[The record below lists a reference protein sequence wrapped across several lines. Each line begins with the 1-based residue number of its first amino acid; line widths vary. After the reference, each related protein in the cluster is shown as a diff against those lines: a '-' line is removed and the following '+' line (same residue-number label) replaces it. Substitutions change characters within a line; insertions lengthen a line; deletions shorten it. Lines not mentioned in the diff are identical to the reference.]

1 MTAVS
6 PTVEAGVGRRT
17 ARRRPRV
24 SVGVTGGAITGF
36 FAVVAVAAPWLAPY
50 EHSAFPGGPL
60 EPPSG
65 EFLLGTDG
73 LGSDL
78 FSQLVLGVRL
88 SMTIAVVAGLG
99 TLALGT
105 TVGLLAGWL
114 GGLTDAVLMRVVDIV
129 MALPRLP
136 LLLLLGTYLRPNVL
150 TIGLVISITSWPG
163 GARVIRSQVLSLR
176 EWVHLRASVG
186 FGARTLHV
194 LRRHVVPELGLILV
208 AGLVGA
214 AGRAIILEAGL
225 AFLGFGDPTQA
236 SWGMTLRNALN
247 YPSLFFTEDWEW
259 WLLPPIAAISL
270 VMLGITLIGI
280 SVEER
285 INPRLSRHSQRGRR

>member
-1 MTAVS
+1 MTAAT
-6 PTVEAGVGRRT
+6 PTVEAPTGRRT

-24 SVGVTGGAITGF
+24 TVGMVGAVITGL
-36 FAVVAVAAPWLAPY
+36 FAVVAFAAPWIAPY
-50 EHSAFPGGPL
+50 EHSKFPGGPL
-60 EPPSG
+60 EPRSS

-78 FSQLVLGVRL
+78 FSQLVLGARL

-99 TLALGT
+99 TLILGA

-114 GGLTDAVLMRVVDIV
+114 GGLTDAVLMRIVDIV

-136 LLLLLGTYLRPNVL
+136 LLLLLGTYLRPSVL
-150 TIGLVISITSWPG
+150 TIGLVISLTSWPG

-176 EWVHLRASVG
+176 ERTHLRASVG

-194 LRRHVVPELGLILV
+194 LRRHVVPEMGLILV

-225 AFLGFGDPTQA
+225 AFLGFGDPTQS

-247 YPSLFFTEDWEW
+247 YPSLFFTETWEW
-259 WLLPPIAAISL
+259 WLLPPIAAISFL
-270 VMLGITLIGI
+270 MLGITFIGI

-285 INPRLSRHSQRGRR
+285 INPRLSRHGQRGKR